1 MGGPACLV
9 IDTPPQCAHFDEIW
23 PAVRTLLQDFEQ
35 RYSRY
40 RPDSL
45 VSMINRRA
53 GSKRFTAVDEET
65 QALLDFADQLWRA
78 SEGLFDITSGPL
90 RRAWQFQ
97 GIGSAEPEHIASAL
111 ELVGWHHV
119 QREAAS
125 ILLPLE
131 GMEIDLGGLVKEYA
145 VDSAIRLMRDAGVRS
160 AMLELAGDVGVLGSQ
175 ANGHPWQIGVR
186 DPFESGSICTLNL
199 ADSSVATSGSY
210 ERKLNFSGKDYGHLL
225 DPRSGWPTEG
235 PVSVSVIGQ
244 SCLIAG
250 AISTVACL
258 HEEEKAIEWLEE
270 ANLPWLMVNRLGST
284 SGPIASDLTQAT

>member
-270 ANLPWLMVNRLGST
+270 ANLPWLMVNRLGGT

>member
-53 GSKRFTAVDEET
+53 GSKRYTAVDEET

-78 SEGLFDITSGPL
+78 SEGLFDITPGPL

-270 ANLPWLMVNRLGST
+270 ANLPWLMVNRLGGT

>member
-119 QREAAS
+119 QREAAG

-175 ANGHPWQIGVR
+175 ANGHPWQIGVS

-244 SCLIAG
+244 SCIIAG

-270 ANLPWLMVNRLGST
+270 ANLPWLMVNRLGGT

>member
-53 GSKRFTAVDEET
+53 GSKRFTAADEET
-65 QALLDFADQLWRA
+65 QALRT
-78 SEGLFDITSGPL
+78 SYGGLGRVVRYHIGTTCPE
-90 RRAWQFQ
+90 FQ
-97 GIGSAEPEHIASAL
+97 GIGSAGILSAL

-131 GMEIDLGGLVKEYA
+131 GMEIGLGGLVRYA

-160 AMLELAGDVGVLGSQ
+160 AMLDRGDAVCW
-175 ANGHPWQIGVR
+175 AVR
-186 DPFESGSICTLNL
+186 
-199 ADSSVATSGSY
+199 
-210 ERKLNFSGKDYGHLL
+210 
-225 DPRSGWPTEG
+225 PTG
-235 PVSVSVIGQ
+235 TPG
-244 SCLIAG
+244 
-250 AISTVACL
+250 
-258 HEEEKAIEWLEE
+258 
-270 ANLPWLMVNRLGST
+270 R
-284 SGPIASDLTQAT
+284 

>member
-23 PAVRTLLQDFEQ
+23 PALRTLLQDFEQ

-65 QALLDFADQLWRA
+65 QALLDFADQLWRT

-270 ANLPWLMVNRLGST
+270 ANLPWLMVNRLGGT

>member
-1 MGGPACLV
+1 
-9 IDTPPQCAHFDEIW
+9 
-23 PAVRTLLQDFEQ
+23 
-35 RYSRY
+35 
-40 RPDSL
+40 
-45 VSMINRRA
+45 MINRRA

-270 ANLPWLMVNRLGST
+270 ANLPWLMVNRLGGT

>member
-90 RRAWQFQ
+90 RRAWRFQ

-270 ANLPWLMVNRLGST
+270 ANLPWLMVNRLGGT

>member
-175 ANGHPWQIGVR
+175 ASGHPWQIGVR

>member
-1 MGGPACLV
+1 MGGPACLA

-78 SEGLFDITSGPL
+78 SEGLFDVTSGPL

-97 GIGSAEPEHIASAL
+97 GIGSAEPEHIPAAL

-119 QREAAS
+119 EREAAS

-210 ERKLNFSGKDYGHLL
+210 ERKLNYSGKDYGHLL

-270 ANLPWLMVNRLGST
+270 ANLPWLMVNRLGGT
-284 SGPIASDLTQAT
+284 SGPIASDLTHAT

>member
-9 IDTPPQCAHFDEIW
+9 IDTPPQCTHFDEIW

-270 ANLPWLMVNRLGST
+270 ANLPWLMVNRLGGT

>member
-119 QREAAS
+119 QREAAG

-244 SCLIAG
+244 SCIIAG

-270 ANLPWLMVNRLGST
+270 ANLPWLMVNRLGGT

>member
-145 VDSAIRLMRDAGVRS
+145 VDSAIRLMKDAGVRS
-160 AMLELAGDVGVLGSQ
+160 AMLELAGDVGVLGIQ